1 MAFTPE
7 EARQRK
13 NKSQREY
20 AKRTGYAGGAKYN
33 KERGKVIN
41 FRLFT
46 PQDDAILNWINS
58 QSNKSGYLKS
68 LIKEDMK
75 RNGIKVDD

>member
-7 EARQRK
+7 EARERK
-13 NKSQREY
+13 LKRQKEYNVKTNYASQR
-20 AKRTGYAGGAKYN
+20 AYN
-33 KERGKVIN
+33 KERGRSFN

-46 PQDDAILNWINS
+46 PQDDDMMAWLD
-58 QSNKSGYLKS
+58 QQPNKAGYLKS

-75 RNGIKVDD
+75 RKGVITED

>member
-1 MAFTPE
+1 MAYTPE

-46 PQDDAILNWINS
+46 PQDDMILNWINS